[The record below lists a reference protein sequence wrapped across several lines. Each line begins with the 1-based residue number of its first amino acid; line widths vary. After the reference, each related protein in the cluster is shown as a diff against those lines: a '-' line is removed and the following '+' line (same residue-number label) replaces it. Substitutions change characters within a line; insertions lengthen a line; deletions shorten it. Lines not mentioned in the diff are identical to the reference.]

1 MKSLLLASVNHCK
14 CLSNAQCLLHM
25 KNKMDIKLKIEVSEK
40 KCFTPANFCKELIF
54 VESEQNF

>member
-1 MKSLLLASVNHCK
+1 
-14 CLSNAQCLLHM
+14 M

-40 KCFTPANFCKELIF
+40 ECFTPANFCKELIF